1 MVNKDT
7 GAVGGA
13 SSRYTR
19 AMIEIRPAVET
30 VTREL
35 PGVLAVYLF
44 GSFAEGR
51 EHRESDVDLGFL
63 LDRSLYPGERER
75 FDFRVVAGSR
85 LIELLRRP
93 ADVVVLNDASPELGR
108 AIVTK
113 GKRLYCAD
121 AEADHAYVRD
131 IQLLAAD
138 IEPFL
143 RRMRQI
149 KLEAG
154 GRK

>member
-1 MVNKDT
+1 MIDVGSAVDMVT
-7 GAVGGA
+7 H
-13 SSRYTR
+13 
-19 AMIEIRPAVET
+19 EF
-30 VTREL
+30 
-35 PGVLAVYLF
+35 PGMLAVYLF

-63 LDRSLYPGERER
+63 LDRALYPTEEER
-75 FDFRVVAGSR
+75 FEFRVMAGSR
-85 LIELLRRP
+85 LLELLRRS
-93 ADVVVLNDASPELGR
+93 ADVVVLNDAPPELGR

-113 GKRLYCAD
+113 GKRLFCAD

-149 KLEAG
+149 KLAAG
-154 GRK
+154 ERK

>member
-1 MVNKDT
+1 MVD
-7 GAVGGA
+7 
-13 SSRYTR
+13 
-19 AMIEIRPAVET
+19 IRSAVET
-30 VTREL
+30 VTREF
-35 PGVLAVYLF
+35 PGILAVYLF
-44 GSFAEGR
+44 GSFAEER

-63 LDRSLYPGERER
+63 LARAVYPTEKDRFE
-75 FDFRVVAGSR
+75 FRVTAGSR
-85 LIELLRRP
+85 LIELLRREV
-93 ADVVVLNDASPELGR
+93 DVVALNDAPPELGR

-113 GKRLYCAD
+113 GKRLHCAD

-143 RRMRQI
+143 RRMRRI

-154 GRK
+154 EGK